1 MEILEIDVKYFE
13 INKLLANITLNGNFS
28 SNIRNETKMG
38 NLTAFIQ
45 YSAQSLSF
53 SNKTRERH
61 RRYTNKKERCQ
72 TMPIFR
78 ICSFTLKRTQRIQK
92 ILRSNK

>member
-1 MEILEIDVKYFE
+1 MEILEIDVKYLKILKVIYQQTYSQYYIKWKQAE
-13 INKLLANITLNGNFS
+13 NIS

-45 YSAQSLSF
+45 YSAQSLSY

-61 RRYTNKKERCQ
+61 RRHTNRKDRSQ
-72 TMPIFR
+72 TLPTFR
-78 ICSFTLKRTQRIQK
+78 KCNFTL
-92 ILRSNK
+92 